1 MLEFFADE
9 AKIKELMLQYLG
21 SNPNYTPYG
30 KPCTNTGYRKL
41 SSNGEKFTIKPGDA
55 QRCYSYYSYTCF
67 CYKEYCYGGYG
78 NYESCLWAIH
88 APGAQ
93 AIRVTLSKL
102 EVSKNYC
109 FKCARY
115 CKAQSINYIL

>member
-1 MLEFFADE
+1 MLKLLSDE

-55 QRCYSYYSYTCF
+55 QRCYSYYSYISF
-67 CYKEYCYGGYG
+67 GYVEYCYGGYG

-93 AIRVTLSKL
+93 AIRVTLKKL
-102 EVSKNYC
+102 EVSTDFRLHIPWYC
-109 FKCARY
+109 IKRY
-115 CKAQSINYIL
+115 LL